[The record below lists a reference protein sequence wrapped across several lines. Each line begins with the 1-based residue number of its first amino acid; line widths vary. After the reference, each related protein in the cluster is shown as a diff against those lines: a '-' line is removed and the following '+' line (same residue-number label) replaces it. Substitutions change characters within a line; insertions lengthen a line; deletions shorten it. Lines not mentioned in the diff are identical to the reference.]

1 MPIGAGVCVLG
12 VLIAVVGKLKG
23 KAASG
28 NDALEEAGSL
38 QLDRLDEMFSTTTL
52 TQNRRSA
59 EGGLAQSRE
68 QWRSIAGD
76 AEPSVLLKDRPRI
89 EELSRH
95 LQLIRAAEVDT
106 PGDTSIL
113 VGFASLLAEL
123 TRRFPAERVPL
134 LVDDLFPEV
143 AEQYHPLTREL
154 LLRASH
160 RWQVVVETSDLTAT
174 KWAAVE
180 AVGSNALVLSL
191 IHI

>member
-1 MPIGAGVCVLG
+1 M
-12 VLIAVVGKLKG
+12 
-23 KAASG
+23 
-28 NDALEEAGSL
+28 
-38 QLDRLDEMFSTTTL
+38 QLDRLDELFNTTAL
-52 TQNRRSA
+52 TQNRRTA
-59 EGGLAQSRE
+59 EGGLAESRE

-95 LQLIRAAEVDT
+95 LQLIRNAAVDT

-143 AEQYHPLTREL
+143 APQYHALTREL

-160 RWQVVVETSDLTAT
+160 RWQVVVETSDLTST

-180 AVGSNALVLSL
+180 AVGSNALVITDYDIDVEPIIADAVSAENTPNV
-191 IHI
+191 